1 MCFSKIKTSYEDTVW
16 IVNNNKN
23 NLFWELVNLLTVL
36 PHWSQ
41 IELQNSSKV
50 LKSKDI

>member
-1 MCFSKIKTSYEDTVW
+1 MSFSKIKTSYEE
-16 IVNNNKN
+16 VNNNKN

-41 IELQNSSKV
+41 IGLQNSSKV